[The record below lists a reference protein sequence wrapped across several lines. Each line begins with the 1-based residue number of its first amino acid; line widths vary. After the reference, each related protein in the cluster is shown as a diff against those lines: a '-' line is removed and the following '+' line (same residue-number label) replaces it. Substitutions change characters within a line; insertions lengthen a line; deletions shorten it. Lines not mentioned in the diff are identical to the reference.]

1 MRATRPISFLAAL
14 IAIACTLQA
23 TGENTTRL
31 WADPPP
37 VDPRLLNVRTL
48 YQGSGFRPYSDKERW
63 QARAKDL
70 REQVLV
76 AAGLWPLP
84 EKCAM
89 NPVIHGKIEREDYT
103 IEKVFFQSYPGFYV
117 TGNLYRPK
125 GKTGPFPGVL
135 CPHGHWE
142 NGRLYQASDKTVEQ
156 QLKGGFEKDADA
168 ARYPLQAR
176 AANLAKLGCVVFF
189 YDMVGYADS
198 DPAHFPHHNT
208 FLDAN
213 SDLLLLSMFGLQTWD
228 SIRAMDFLLS
238 LPDVDPQRTACTG
251 ASGGGTQTFI
261 MMTVDDRLKVAA
273 PVCMISAGDHQGG
286 CVCENNSLLR
296 LFTDNVEF
304 AATFAPKPFV
314 HPTATGDWTHEFME
328 KGLPEIKATYK
339 LFDAEQNVHAER
351 FKTEHNYNLNS
362 REMVYN
368 WFNTHLRLGHAAP
381 VKEQKFIP
389 VTPAELAMFDDAHP
403 RPANSVDAPVLKK
416 YLVESAA
423 AQLEASRPKDQQSL
437 ANYQQTINAALRHML
452 GTSLPQSDEVEAEKI
467 SMSEHKGF
475 RIEKLVLSRKGAGER
490 VPAVFFV
497 PDGAKGPATLI
508 IHPDG
513 KTALMKDG
521 GEPGDLVAGLLAKG
535 QSVLAVDIF
544 LCGELQ
550 PVKLPAVPKIE
561 FFTGYN
567 RTTLANR
574 AHDIL
579 TSVGYLKGRGGVT
592 QVNLVGVGKA
602 GPWCLMARSLA
613 GEAIARAAI
622 NADGFDF
629 SSVKGA
635 EDENYVPGALRYGGL
650 WPLAAA
656 GAPSET
662 LIYNAS
668 KAETMSWMD
677 GAFKAAGKKDNLF
690 IQSAVDTAGV
700 VGWITK

>member
-1 MRATRPISFLAAL
+1 MRVISAISFLAAL
-14 IAIACTLQA
+14 MVVQLSGSLA
-23 TGENTTRL
+23 EDVTRV
-31 WADPPP
+31 WGDQRP
-37 VDPRLLNVRTL
+37 VDPRLTNVRTL
-48 YQGSGFRPYSDKERW
+48 YQGSGFKPYTAKVDW
-63 QARAKDL
+63 QLRAQEL

-89 NPVIHGKIEREDYT
+89 NPVIHGRVEREDYT
-103 IEKVFFQSYPGFYV
+103 VEKVFFQSYPGFYV

-156 QLKGGFEKDADA
+156 QLKGNFEKDPDA

-189 YDMVGYADS
+189 YDMVGYADA
-198 DPAHFPHHNT
+198 DPVRFPHRST
-208 FLDAN
+208 FLDAD
-213 SDLLLLSMFGLQTWD
+213 SDLHLLSMFGLQTWD

-351 FKTEHNYNLNS
+351 FKSEHNYNLNS
-362 REMVYN
+362 REVVYN
-368 WFNTHLRLGHAAP
+368 WFNTHLRLGHAGP
-381 VKEQKFIP
+381 IKEQKFKP
-389 VTPAELAMFDDAHP
+389 LPPAELSVFDDAHP
-403 RPANSVDAPVLKK
+403 RPANSVDAAGLKK
-416 YLVESAA
+416 YLVDAA
-423 AQLEASRPKDQQSL
+423 TAKLEAMRPRDRESRLKYSQMIF
-437 ANYQQTINAALRHML
+437 TALWHMTATNFVDVDGVVPETV
-452 GTSLPQSDEVEAEKI
+452 GTSQG
-467 SMSEHKGF
+467 KGF
-475 RIEKLVLSRKGAGER
+475 TIER
-490 VPAVFFV
+490 VLLKEADARIPAIILV
-497 PDGAKGPATLI
+497 PQGAKSSATVVV
-508 IHPDG
+508 HPDG
-513 KTALMKDG
+513 KAALVKKDG
-521 GEPGDLVAGLLAKG
+521 TPGDLVAGLLAKG
-535 QSVLAVDIF
+535 QIVIAPDVF
-544 LCGELQ
+544 LCGELM
-550 PVKLPAVPKIE
+550 PTNPPAPPKVE

-574 AHDIL
+574 LHDIL
-579 TSVGYLKGRGGVT
+579 TATAYARKYAKGRGGET

-602 GPWCLMARSLA
+602 GPWCLLARPLA
-613 GEAIARAAI
+613 GRAIDRAAAD
-622 NADGFDF
+622 ADGFDF
-629 SSVKGA
+629 ASIKNA
-635 EDENYVPGALRYGGL
+635 QDENYLPGALRYGGI

-656 GAPSET
+656 APWPLYVYNTNAQSDWLLSGYKAIDEQATLKTSEKPADVSDLVKWLT
-662 LIYNAS
+662 
-668 KAETMSWMD
+668 E
-677 GAFKAAGKKDNLF
+677 
-690 IQSAVDTAGV
+690 
-700 VGWITK
+700 